1 MKDKVIDYHSVKG
14 FITFN
19 DLITDLKI
27 ILQNYETLEDILIG
41 ILENFHLDDE
51 TIASLFSC
59 NIASSLNNLIDVL
72 QDRL

>member
-1 MKDKVIDYHSVKG
+1 MKDKVIDYHPIKG

-59 NIASSLNNLIDVL
+59 DIASSLNNLIDVL

>member
-1 MKDKVIDYHSVKG
+1 MKDKIIDYDPIKG

-27 ILQNYETLEDILIG
+27 ILKDIIIC
-41 ILENFHLDDE
+41 ILENFQFDDE
-51 TIASLFSC
+51 TISSLFTC
-59 NIASSLNNLIDVL
+59 DIASSLNSIIEVL

>member
-59 NIASSLNNLIDVL
+59 NIASSLNSLIDVL

>member
-14 FITFN
+14 FTFN